1 MTRIMV
7 DAELRGK
14 LCNLCEPLE
23 LCDESGRVVGRFLPI
38 STALPPGY
46 REPPLSEE
54 EWQRREH
61 EPGYPLDDVL
71 ARLERP

>member
-1 MTRIMV
+1 MTRIML

-14 LCNLCEPLE
+14 LLNLSEPLE
-23 LCDESGRVVGRFLPI
+23 VCDESGRVVGRFLPI

-54 EWQRREH
+54 EWQRREQ
-61 EPGYPLDDVL
+61 EPGYRLEEVL
-71 ARLERP
+71 ARLDRP